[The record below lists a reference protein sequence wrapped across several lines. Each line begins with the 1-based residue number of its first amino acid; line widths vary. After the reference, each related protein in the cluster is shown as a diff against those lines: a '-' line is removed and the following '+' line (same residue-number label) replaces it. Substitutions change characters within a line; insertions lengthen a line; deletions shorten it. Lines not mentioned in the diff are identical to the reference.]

1 MSAFV
6 LEVQSM
12 LMCVQTVMALVVAG
26 AAQIK
31 ITYPQLG
38 VMVSYTQSR
47 QPALK
52 QAAATARG
60 SLDMS
65 KPLPLQPKAY
75 LALITF
81 LRECRQQHTHD
92 PKSVSQDYLGDD
104 LSRLVCKYQV
114 MLTMVTPASNRSPG
128 WLQVVAPNLHL
139 CKYELYEEASWYAHH
154 ALQ

>member
-1 MSAFV
+1 MHSSFTAMSAFV
-6 LEVQSM
+6 LEVQSI

-47 QPALK
+47 QAALK
-52 QAAATARG
+52 QAAATGRG

-81 LRECRQQHTHD
+81 LRECRKQHTHD

-104 LSRLVCKYQV
+104 LSRLVCK
-114 MLTMVTPASNRSPG
+114 
-128 WLQVVAPNLHL
+128 
-139 CKYELYEEASWYAHH
+139 
-154 ALQ
+154 